1 MNKTALVELLTELAG
16 DAIAGANAVE
26 DGLMTR
32 VRDGMHGHP
41 RSPSFDAGQSTAK
54 PPKDDDPESPRSY
67 LEPSLRGRDTH
78 SDPTGTA
85 AVQALDYGD
94 QAEVDRRQLIKD
106 AKAARLAMARFVRTA
121 AKYNPRAPS
130 AIDKQE
136 DQAEDRGCESCARVD
151 SPGTVG
157 KPRNE
162 RTPWWNP
169 THVVTTLAD
178 GSQVRVCRWCAD
190 GEVGTRKTGTL
201 PEKDD
206 VMAYRDTGRARKRT
220 A

>member
-1 MNKTALVELLTELAG
+1 MNKESFVELLNELAA
-16 DAIAGANAVE
+16 DAVEAANAVE

-41 RSPSFDAGQSTAK
+41 RSPSFNAGQSTAA
-54 PPKDDDPESPRSY
+54 PPKDDDPNNPRAF
-67 LEPSLRGRDTH
+67 LAPSLRGRDTH
-78 SDPTGTA
+78 SDPTGSA
-85 AVQALDYGD
+85 AVQALDYGE
-94 QAEVDRRQLIKD
+94 QAEADRRQLIRD
-106 AKAARLAMARFVRTA
+106 ARAARLAMARFRRTA
-121 AKYNPRAPS
+121 AKYTARAPS
-130 AIDKQE
+130 VIDRQE
-136 DQAEDRGCESCARVD
+136 DKAEDRGCESCARVD

-157 KPRNE
+157 KPKNE
-162 RTPWWNP
+162 RTPLWNP

-190 GEVGTRKTGTL
+190 GEVGTRRTGTL
-201 PEKDD
+201 PERED